1 MRKTKER
8 EKKSEQLLVRIS
20 QAEKENLRKVANV
33 AGLGISEYTRQA
45 IKKYEPKK
53 ELTTWAHNKKP
64 QRLREGV

>member
-53 ELTTWAHNKKP
+53 ELTT
-64 QRLREGV
+64 